1 MLGHYLR
8 YMLYSK
14 PHIFIGGLM
23 MRKVDLRMNE
33 LKKYEIIKKLVET
46 NGNKKRAAIKLGC
59 SLRTVNRLIL
69 KYKKDGKAAFV
80 HGNRGRCP
88 STTFPLDVKNLI
100 VSSYINDYSDTNFIH
115 FCEIVKEDFGI
126 NISDTTLN
134 KWLREENVLSPK
146 ARKKTKKLMK
156 KKLKQILDQTSSQK
170 IKNQIKLAIASVDDE
185 SAHPR
190 RPRCKY
196 FGEMIQMDASSFEWI
211 SGHIWHL
218 HLAVDDS
225 TGTVVGAYF
234 DTQETLN
241 GYYHVFFQILTNYG
255 IPALFYTDRRTV
267 FEYKRKTKAFD
278 DEDTFTQFSYACHN
292 LGVDIKTTS
301 IAQAKGRIER
311 LNQTFQSRLPVEL
324 RRAHVS
330 SIEQANEF
338 LNSYLKK
345 FNNQFALHLNTTQ
358 SVFEKQPSM
367 EKINSTLAV
376 LSPRKIDSGH
386 SIKYK
391 NKIYIPVSDRGIPY
405 YLKKKTD
412 CMVIE
417 SFDGRLYVNVLD
429 ELFIMKEI
437 PDHEKHSKEFDG
449 KIKENKPKKQYIP
462 PVEHPWRN
470 DDFLG
475 FLAKQK
481 HRNNGASV

>member
-1 MLGHYLR
+1 
-8 YMLYSK
+8 
-14 PHIFIGGLM
+14 
-23 MRKVDLRMNE
+23 MRKVELRMNE
-33 LKKYEIIKKLVET
+33 SKKYEIIKKLVET
-46 NGNKKRAAIKLGC
+46 NGNKKRAAIKIGC
-59 SLRTVNRLIL
+59 TVRTVNRLIL
-69 KYKKDGKAAFV
+69 KYKNGGKAAFI

-88 STTFPLDVKNLI
+88 STTIPLDMRNRI
-100 VSSYINDYSDTNFIH
+100 VSSYINDYSDTNFTH
-115 FCEIVKEDFGI
+115 FCEIVKEDLGI
-126 NISDTTLN
+126 SISDTTLN

-146 ARKKTKKLMK
+146 ARRKTKKLMK
-156 KKLKQILDQTSSQK
+156 KRLKHKLDQTSSQK
-170 IKNQIKLAIASVDDE
+170 VKNQIKLAIASVEDE

-190 RPRCKY
+190 RSRCKY

-241 GYYHVFFQILTNYG
+241 GYYNVFFQILNSYG
-255 IPALFYTDRRTV
+255 IPAMFYTDRRTV

-330 SIEQANEF
+330 SIEEANEF

-345 FNNQFALHLNTTQ
+345 FN
-358 SVFEKQPSM
+358 
-367 EKINSTLAV
+367 
-376 LSPRKIDSGH
+376 D
-386 SIKYK
+386 
-391 NKIYIPVSDRGIPY
+391 
-405 YLKKKTD
+405 
-412 CMVIE
+412 
-417 SFDGRLYVNVLD
+417 
-429 ELFIMKEI
+429 
-437 PDHEKHSKEFDG
+437 
-449 KIKENKPKKQYIP
+449 
-462 PVEHPWRN
+462 
-470 DDFLG
+470 
-475 FLAKQK
+475 
-481 HRNNGASV
+481 

>member
-1 MLGHYLR
+1 
-8 YMLYSK
+8 
-14 PHIFIGGLM
+14 

-46 NGNKKRAAIKLGC
+46 NGNKKTAAAKLGC
-59 SLRTVNRLIL
+59 TTRTVNRLIQ
-69 KYKKDGKAAFV
+69 KYKQFGKSAFI

-88 STTFPLDVKNLI
+88 STTIPLDTKNFI
-100 VSSYINDYSDTNFIH
+100 ISTYINDFTDTNFSH
-115 FCEIVKEDFGI
+115 FCQIIKEDFGI
-126 NISDTTLN
+126 SISDTTLN
-134 KWLREENVLSPK
+134 KWLRDENILSPK

-156 KKLKQILDQTSSQK
+156 DKLNLQLAQSSSKKIQ
-170 IKNQIKLAIASVDDE
+170 NQIKLAIASVDNE

-211 SGHIWHL
+211 PGHIWHL
-218 HLAVDDS
+218 HLAVDDAS
-225 TGTVVGAYF
+225 GTVVGAYF
-234 DTQETLN
+234 DTQETLK
-241 GYYHVFFQILTNYG
+241 GYYNVFFQILSNYG
-255 IPALFYTDRRTV
+255 IPALFYTDRRSV

-278 DEDTFTQFSYACHN
+278 DQDTFTQFSYACHN

-301 IAQAKGRIER
+301 VAQAKGRIER

-345 FNNQFALHLNTTQ
+345 FNDQFALRLNTTQ
-358 SVFEKQPSM
+358 SVFEKQPSLD
-367 EKINSTLAV
+367 KINCTLAV
-376 LSPRKIDSGH
+376 LSPRKIDSAH
-386 SIKYK
+386 CIRYK
-391 NKIYIPVSDRGIPY
+391 NKFYIPVSDKGIPY
-405 YLKKKTD
+405 YLKNKTD

-417 SFDGRLYVNVLD
+417 AFDGRLYVNVLD

-437 PDHEKHSKEFDG
+437 PAREKYSKEFDHEV
-449 KIKENKPKKQYIP
+449 KEKKPKKQYIP
-462 PVEHPWRN
+462 PMDHPWRN
-470 DDFLG
+470 SNFLG
-475 FLAKQK
+475 FLSKQK
-481 HRNNGASV
+481 HRSNGANV